1 MAKIKNPE
9 FETMSNSYKSVKKL
23 GEGGAGSVYEVTD
36 QDSKTFALKI
46 LSAGVVST
54 DKVKRFTNEMNFLSK
69 NRHDNIVEV
78 LDSGFI
84 TENGKKLPFYV
95 MPRYSQTLRTIIT
108 NKIQTDKVLPYFS
121 QILDGVEALH
131 LKDVWHRDLKPENVL
146 YDENTDRLLIADL
159 GVAHFE
165 EENLHTN
172 IETKPG
178 TRLANFLYA
187 APEQKRKG
195 MSVDSKSDI
204 YALGLMLNEM
214 FTGDVLQGTGHKT
227 IATVAPN
234 YSYLDDLVTSM
245 VQQSPDNRPNSIDSI
260 KQELIGRQNDFIQR
274 QKISQLEKTVVPTS
288 EVDDILIAEPVKIV
302 DVDYDN
308 GSLIFKLNHVV
319 VNTQWF
325 YMFRDPKVY
334 FQYIQGAH
342 PQNFSFQ
349 GNTASI
355 RANQYDAPRIAET
368 FPKFLENTNREYKS
382 KKEWEL
388 KEQERINRQTLQAD
402 IERKKKEMEIKQS
415 VLSKIK
421 F

>member
-1 MAKIKNPE
+1 M
-9 FETMSNSYKSVKKL
+9 
-23 GEGGAGSVYEVTD
+23 D
-36 QDSKTFALKI
+36 
-46 LSAGVVST
+46 
-54 DKVKRFTNEMNFLSK
+54 FLSK
-69 NRHDNIVEV
+69 NRHDNIVTV
-78 LDSGFI
+78 LDKGFRI
-84 TENGKKLPFYV
+84 DEEKKIPFYV
-95 MPRYSQTLRTIIT
+95 MPLYSQTLRTLIT
-108 NKIQTDKVLPYFS
+108 NKIPSEKVLPYFT

-131 LKDVWHRDLKPENVL
+131 LKGVWHRDLKPENVL
-146 YDENTDRLLIADL
+146 HDENTYRLLIADL

-172 IETKPG
+172 IETKPNS
-178 TRLANFLYA
+178 RLANFEYA
-187 APEQKRKG
+187 APEQRRKG
-195 MSVDSKSDI
+195 VSVDSKADI

>member
-1 MAKIKNPE
+1 MAKIKNLE
-9 FETMSNSYKSVKKL
+9 FETTSNSYKAVSKL
-23 GEGGAGSVYEVTD
+23 GEGGAGSVYEVID

-78 LDSGFI
+78 LDDGFI

-108 NKIQTDKVLPYFS
+108 NQIQTDKVLPYFS

-131 LKDVWHRDLKPENVL
+131 LKGVWHRDLKPENVL
-146 YDENTDRLLIADL
+146 YDEKSDRLLIADL

-165 EENLHTN
+165 EENLYTS
-172 IETKPG
+172 IETKPNS
-178 TRLANFLYA
+178 RLANFEYA
-187 APEQKRKG
+187 APEQRRKG
-195 MSVDSKSDI
+195 MSVDGKADI

-214 FTGDVLQGTGHKT
+214 FTGDVLQGAGHKT
-227 IATVAPN
+227 IVTVAPS
-234 YSYLDDLVTSM
+234 YSYLDDLVTLM
-245 VQQSPDNRPNSIDSI
+245 VQQSADNRPNSIDSI

-302 DVDYDN
+302 EVDYDN
-308 GSLIFKLNHVV
+308 GTLIFKLNHVV

-325 YMFRDPKVY
+325 HMFRDPKGY
-334 FQYIQGAH
+334 FQHIQGAH
-342 PQNFSFQ
+342 PQNFSLQ

-355 RANQYDAPRIAET
+355 RANEHDAPRIAET

-388 KEQERINRQTLQAD
+388 KEQERVKRQTLQAD
-402 IERKKKEMEIKQS
+402 IERKKKEMEVKQS